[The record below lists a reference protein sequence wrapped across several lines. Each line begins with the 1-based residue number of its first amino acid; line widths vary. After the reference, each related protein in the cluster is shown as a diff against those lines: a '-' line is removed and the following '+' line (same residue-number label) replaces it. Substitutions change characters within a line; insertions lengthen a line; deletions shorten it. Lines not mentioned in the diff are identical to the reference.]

1 VFTSGAASLSG
12 VLCVLSI
19 RIAPV
24 SGMLMYSTYS
34 STKLTTN
41 ARHSDV
47 PIVSAKS
54 FRDPCG

>member
-1 VFTSGAASLSG
+1 M
-12 VLCVLSI
+12 